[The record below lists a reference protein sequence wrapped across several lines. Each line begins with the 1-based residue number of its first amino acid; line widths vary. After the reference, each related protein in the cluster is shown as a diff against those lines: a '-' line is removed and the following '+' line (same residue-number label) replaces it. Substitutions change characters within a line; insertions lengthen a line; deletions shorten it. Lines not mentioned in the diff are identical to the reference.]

1 MLLISSSI
9 YYLVKIK
16 ISNAE
21 FKNRNYNCA
30 MPYAYKRWLN
40 SIKLMKVLLLL
51 ELFYNRNALGRPIQW
66 R

>member
-51 ELFYNRNALGRPIQW
+51 ELFL
-66 R
+66 